1 MQIRIREKVIRKG
14 RRKEGVGCGVGGG
27 SKRGGGVHGDV
38 FRLRF
43 RKNNR
48 GLASVLLVSH
58 GDGK

>member
-1 MQIRIREKVIRKG
+1 MG
-14 RRKEGVGCGVGGG
+14 RGG